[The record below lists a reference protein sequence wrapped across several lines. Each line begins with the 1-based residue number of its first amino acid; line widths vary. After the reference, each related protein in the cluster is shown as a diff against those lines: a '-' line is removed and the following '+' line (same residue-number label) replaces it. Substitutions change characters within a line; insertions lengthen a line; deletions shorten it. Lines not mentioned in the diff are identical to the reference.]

1 MCGEDHP
8 EKSKANTVEP
18 QWRRLSPPPTL
29 WKMIFVLRT
38 VFVLHLEGKIVFSQA
53 EMGNLGRGNSL
64 AKGIPVRNSKFVDQ
78 YMIKPGLELDFLIP
92 D

>member
-1 MCGEDHP
+1 M
-8 EKSKANTVEP
+8 EP
-18 QWRRLSPPPTL
+18 QWRRVSPPPTL

-38 VFVLHLEGKIVFSQA
+38 VFVLHLEGEIVFSQA

-64 AKGIPVRNSKFVDQ
+64 AKGIPVRNNKFVDQ
-78 YMIKPGLELDFLIP
+78 YMIKPELGLDFFIP

>member
-38 VFVLHLEGKIVFSQA
+38 VFVLHLEGKIVFS
-53 EMGNLGRGNSL
+53 
-64 AKGIPVRNSKFVDQ
+64 
-78 YMIKPGLELDFLIP
+78 
-92 D
+92 